1 MAMKPWYNVVTPRE
15 DLREGKPLDASEFAV
30 HLDYV
35 RDGRAQVD
43 YQNPERFFERTFLT
57 KNLTL
62 LAAEVLRRLS
72 GETTETSAVF
82 NMSTQFGGGKTHAL
96 TLLYH
101 LAQNGPKA
109 NGLVGVS
116 DLLKT
121 ARVSKVPQ
129 AETAIFVGTE
139 FDALKGR
146 GGDDGSPLRKTSWGE
161 IAYQLGGNEGFAA
174 VEEHDRKGV
183 APAGDVIRSFLPAA
197 KSCLILMDEVM
208 NFVSR
213 NRKTGLAT
221 QFYDFLQNLS
231 ETARGQRSI
240 VLVVSI
246 PKSEVLEM
254 SSEDEADYASLK
266 HLLNRLG
273 KAIAISSE
281 HETSEIIRRR
291 LFEWDLRHLTEDGR
305 VLLSKEA
312 VTTCNEYA
320 DWLGEHRQQIPNWF
334 PIDDARNVF
343 AATYPFHPLVLSVFE
358 RKWQTLPR
366 FQQTRGMLRLLALW
380 VSDTFQSGFKG
391 AQRDGLIGVG
401 TAPLHDSLFRR
412 AVFEQLGEE
421 KLEAAITTDITG
433 KSDSFALCLDQE
445 AIDNIKKARLH
456 QKIATAIFF
465 ESSGG
470 QQQKEATLPEI
481 RLAVG
486 EPALDV
492 GNIETVLEELTTHC
506 YYLRVEK
513 NRYKFSL
520 TPNLNKLLSDRRA
533 SILQKQID
541 ERVREEVQ
549 LVFRTKQEI
558 DHIFFPER
566 SNQIPDKPAL
576 RLVVLAPDK
585 SINESETLPFIEQ
598 VTKECGS
605 SGRTYK
611 SGLIWAVPDSS
622 ASLNETARNLLAW
635 GDINIHDKK
644 QLDESQQRQLAENL
658 KRAQRDLNEAVWRTY
673 KNIGL
678 LDRENKIRMIDLG
691 LIHSS
696 AGESLTSY
704 ILFNLKQYDEV
715 VPGVSPNF
723 LVKNWPPALKEW
735 STKSVRD
742 AFYASPL
749 FPRLLNAEVLKETI
763 CRGVANGVLAYVG
776 KSSGGKYE
784 PFYFETQRDPLEIE
798 FSDDFYIITEE
809 EARRSIEPSRLKYL
823 EIKPESAN
831 TQPGKSF
838 TFTVKGLDQHGQEF
852 PIEKVEW
859 GTTGGEIDDK
869 GVFRIQDEMGEYV
882 VSAKTGGLVA
892 QARIVVNDES
902 CVRPSPPKPDKT
914 KVNGISWSGDIPPQ
928 KWMNFYTKV
937 VKSESLKLRVN
948 LEAADTKGL
957 TEQQIEEIRL
967 ALRELGFD
975 DQVESIQREPIY

>member
-1 MAMKPWYNVVTPRE
+1 MAIKPWYNIATPRE

-109 NGLVGVS
+109 NGFVGVN

-146 GGDDGSPLRKTSWGE
+146 GGDDGSPLRKTPWGE
-161 IAYQLGGNEGFAA
+161 IAYQLGGNQGFAA
-174 VEEHDRKGV
+174 VEEHDKKGI
-183 APAGDVIRSFLPAA
+183 APAGDVIRKFILQDKA
-197 KSCLILMDEVM
+197 CLILMDEVM

-213 NRKTGLAT
+213 NRHSGLTT
-221 QFYDFLQNLS
+221 QFYDFLQSLS
-231 ETARGQRSI
+231 ETARGQRNV

-246 PKSEVLEM
+246 PASELEM
-254 SSEDEADYASLK
+254 SAEDQTDFSRFK
-266 HLLNRLG
+266 KLLDRLG
-273 KAIAISSE
+273 KPVAISAE

-291 LFEWDLRHLTEDGR
+291 LFEWDLRNLTEDGR

-320 DWLGEHRQQIPNWF
+320 DWVGEHRQQIPNWF
-334 PIDDARNVF
+334 PIDDAKNVF

-366 FQQTRGMLRLLALW
+366 FQQTRGILRLLALW
-380 VSDTFQSGFKG
+380 VSHAFQAGFKG

-412 AVFEQLGEE
+412 AVFEQLGED
-421 KLEAAITTDITG
+421 KLEAAITTDIAG
-433 KSDSFALCLDQE
+433 KSDSFALRLDQE
-445 AIDNIKKARLH
+445 AIENIKKARLH

-486 EPALDV
+486 EPGLDV

-533 SILQKQID
+533 SIQQKQID

-549 LVFRTKQEI
+549 LVFRAKQEI

-598 VTKECGS
+598 VTRECGS

-622 ASLNETARNLLAW
+622 ASLNETARKLLAW
-635 GDINIHDKK
+635 EDIKTHDRK

-658 KRAQRDLNEAVWRTY
+658 KRAQRDLNEA
-673 KNIGL
+673 
-678 LDRENKIRMIDLG
+678 
-691 LIHSS
+691 
-696 AGESLTSY
+696 
-704 ILFNLKQYDEV
+704 
-715 VPGVSPNF
+715 
-723 LVKNWPPALKEW
+723 
-735 STKSVRD
+735 
-742 AFYASPL
+742 
-749 FPRLLNAEVLKETI
+749 
-763 CRGVANGVLAYVG
+763 
-776 KSSGGKYE
+776 
-784 PFYFETQRDPLEIE
+784 
-798 FSDDFYIITEE
+798 
-809 EARRSIEPSRLKYL
+809 
-823 EIKPESAN
+823 
-831 TQPGKSF
+831 
-838 TFTVKGLDQHGQEF
+838 
-852 PIEKVEW
+852 
-859 GTTGGEIDDK
+859 
-869 GVFRIQDEMGEYV
+869 
-882 VSAKTGGLVA
+882 
-892 QARIVVNDES
+892 
-902 CVRPSPPKPDKT
+902 
-914 KVNGISWSGDIPPQ
+914 
-928 KWMNFYTKV
+928 
-937 VKSESLKLRVN
+937 
-948 LEAADTKGL
+948 
-957 TEQQIEEIRL
+957 
-967 ALRELGFD
+967 
-975 DQVESIQREPIY
+975 